1 MFPWDNHFVNISV
14 NKQEQLFTQTF
25 QNIMSNYIPHE
36 TITCDDRKRPWMD
49 EKIKKLVLHKNC
61 AFNSYSWDK
70 NNTDLFKKFQ
80 SPQAHLKTSIEE
92 SKQNYY
98 SHLSNKLLDGK
109 TSPKLYWSI
118 LKTFLNN
125 KKLYLNF
132 YTMANLSRTLRKR
145 LNSLMTSLQ
154 GSVLLL
160 ITTVNLHRFIMKKH
174 ASYFWQLSFQH
185 MISYDI
191 L

>member
-1 MFPWDNHFVNISV
+1 MRRKPPWI
-14 NKQEQLFTQTF
+14 
-25 QNIMSNYIPHE
+25 
-36 TITCDDRKRPWMD
+36 D
-49 EKIKKLVLHKNC
+49 EKMKKLVPHKNC
-61 AFNSYSWDK
+61 AFNSYSGDK
-70 NNTDLFKKFQ
+70 NNTDLFKKFP

-98 SHLSNKLLDGK
+98 SRLSNKLLHGK

-125 KKLYLNF
+125 KKLYFNA

-154 GSVLLL
+154 GSVLLF

-174 ASYFWQLSFQH
+174 ASYFWQLNFQH
-185 MISYDI
+185 MISYDKY
-191 L
+191 LKVVMNLFANP

>member
-1 MFPWDNHFVNISV
+1 MFPWDNRFANISI

-49 EKIKKLVLHKNC
+49 EKIKKLVRHKNC

-70 NNTDLFKKFQ
+70 NNADLFKKFQ
-80 SPQAHLKTSIEE
+80 SPQAHLKTSIEK
-92 SKQNYY
+92 SNQNYY

-125 KKLYLNF
+125 KKLYFNS

-160 ITTVNLHRFIMKKH
+160 ITTVNLKKH
-174 ASYFWQLSFQH
+174 VSYFWQLSFQH

>member
-1 MFPWDNHFVNISV
+1 M
-14 NKQEQLFTQTF
+14 
-25 QNIMSNYIPHE
+25 
-36 TITCDDRKRPWMD
+36 RKS
-49 EKIKKLVLHKNC
+49 KKLVPHKNC
-61 AFNSYSWDK
+61 AFNPYSQDK

-80 SPQAHLKTSIEE
+80 SPQVHLKTSIEE

-98 SHLSNKLLDGK
+98 SWLSNKLLDGK
-109 TSPKLYWSI
+109 ASPKLYWSI

-125 KKLYLNF
+125 KKLYFNS

-160 ITTVNLHRFIMKKH
+160 ITTVNFHQFLIKKH
-174 ASYFWQLSFQH
+174 VSYF
-185 MISYDI
+185 
-191 L
+191 

>member
-1 MFPWDNHFVNISV
+1 M
-14 NKQEQLFTQTF
+14 
-25 QNIMSNYIPHE
+25 
-36 TITCDDRKRPWMD
+36 RKL
-49 EKIKKLVLHKNC
+49 KKLVPHKNC
-61 AFNSYSWDK
+61 AFNPYSQDK

-80 SPQAHLKTSIEE
+80 SPQVHLKTSIEE

-98 SHLSNKLLDGK
+98 LWLSNKLLDGK

-132 YTMANLSRTLRKR
+132 YTMANLSRMLKIR
-145 LNSLMTSLQ
+145 LDSLTTSLQ

-160 ITTVNLHRFIMKKH
+160 ITTVNLHRFIMKRQ
-174 ASYFWQLSFQH
+174 ASYF
-185 MISYDI
+185 
-191 L
+191 

>member
-1 MFPWDNHFVNISV
+1 
-14 NKQEQLFTQTF
+14 
-25 QNIMSNYIPHE
+25 MSNYIPHE
-36 TITCDDRKRPWMD
+36 TITCDDRKPPWID
-49 EKIKKLVLHKNC
+49 EKIKKLVPHKNC
-61 AFNSYSWDK
+61 AFNSYSRDK

-118 LKTFLNN
+118 LKAFPNS
-125 KKLYLNF
+125 KKLYSTF
-132 YTMANLSRTLRKR
+132 YTMAILSRTLRKR
-145 LNSLMTSLQ
+145 LNSLMTSLR

-160 ITTVNLHRFIMKKH
+160 ITTVNFHQFLIKKTC
-174 ASYFWQLSFQH
+174 
-185 MISYDI
+185 
-191 L
+191 

>member
-1 MFPWDNHFVNISV
+1 
-14 NKQEQLFTQTF
+14 
-25 QNIMSNYIPHE
+25 MSNYIPHE
-36 TITCDDRKRPWMD
+36 TITCDDRKPPWID
-49 EKIKKLVLHKNC
+49 EKTKKLVPHKNC
-61 AFNSYSWDK
+61 TFNSYSRDK
-70 NNTDLFKKFQ
+70 NNTDLFKKFL

-98 SHLSNKLLDGK
+98 SRLSNKLLNGI

-118 LKTFLNN
+118 LKTFLND

-154 GSVLLL
+154 FSALLL

-174 ASYFWQLSFQH
+174 ASYF
-185 MISYDI
+185 
-191 L
+191 

>member
-1 MFPWDNHFVNISV
+1 
-14 NKQEQLFTQTF
+14 
-25 QNIMSNYIPHE
+25 
-36 TITCDDRKRPWMD
+36 MD

-61 AFNSYSWDK
+61 AFNSYSLDK
-70 NNTDLFKKFQ
+70 NNADLLKKFQ

-118 LKTFLNN
+118 SI
-125 KKLYLNF
+125 LYFNF

-145 LNSLMTSLQ
+145 LNS
-154 GSVLLL
+154 
-160 ITTVNLHRFIMKKH
+160 
-174 ASYFWQLSFQH
+174 
-185 MISYDI
+185 
-191 L
+191 

>member
-1 MFPWDNHFVNISV
+1 
-14 NKQEQLFTQTF
+14 
-25 QNIMSNYIPHE
+25 MSNYIPHE
-36 TITCDDRKRPWMD
+36 TITCDDRKPPWID
-49 EKIKKLVLHKNC
+49 EKIKKLVPHKNC
-61 AFNSYSWDK
+61 AFNSYSRDK

-98 SHLSNKLLDGK
+98 SRLSNKLLDGK

-118 LKTFLNN
+118 SI
-125 KKLYLNF
+125 LYFNF

-160 ITTVNLHRFIMKKH
+160 ITTVNFHWFTMKKH
-174 ASYFWQLSFQH
+174 VSYF
-185 MISYDI
+185 
-191 L
+191 

>member
-1 MFPWDNHFVNISV
+1 
-14 NKQEQLFTQTF
+14 
-25 QNIMSNYIPHE
+25 MSNYIPHE
-36 TITCDDRKRPWMD
+36 TITCDDRKPPWID
-49 EKIKKLVLHKNC
+49 EKIKKLVPHKNC
-61 AFNSYSWDK
+61 AFNSYSRDK

-109 TSPKLYWSI
+109 TSPKLHWSI
-118 LKTFLNN
+118 SI
-125 KKLYLNF
+125 LYFNF
-132 YTMANLSRTLRKR
+132 YTMANLLRTLRKR

-174 ASYFWQLSFQH
+174 ASYF
-185 MISYDI
+185 
-191 L
+191 